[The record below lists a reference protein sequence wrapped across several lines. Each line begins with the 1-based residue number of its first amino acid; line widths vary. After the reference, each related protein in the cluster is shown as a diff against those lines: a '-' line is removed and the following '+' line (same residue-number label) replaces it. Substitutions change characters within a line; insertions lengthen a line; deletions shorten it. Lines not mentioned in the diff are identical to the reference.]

1 MSKRKLTHRERLQ
14 EIKRGHIKPNT
25 QQEWAILYESERKR
39 NEERL
44 RILHKNAAINKPSF
58 MAGKVVV
65 VKPIVTN

>member
-1 MSKRKLTHRERLQ
+1 MAKRKLTHRERLQ

-25 QQEWAILYESERKR
+25 SKEWAILYESERKK

-44 RILHKNAAINKPSF
+44 RVLHKNAAINKSSF

-65 VKPIVTN
+65 VKPAVD